1 MNKKYYF
8 IVDYNTKYGTIKK
21 GESLTGRLSSA
32 SKTPKVMFD
41 FYEITDP
48 VKAESGEGIFS
59 INETDLKNFAS
70 DVAPKKD
77 DVKNTSVA
85 PKKDDVKNTSV
96 APKKDDVKN
105 TSESNGF
112 KSWSMTK
119 KTIVVGSSLA
129 VVGLAVWY
137 FIIRKK

>member
-85 PKKDDVKNTSV
+85 PKKDDVKNTS
-96 APKKDDVKN
+96 
-105 TSESNGF
+105 ESNGF

>member
-85 PKKDDVKNTSV
+85 PKKDDVKNTS
-96 APKKDDVKN
+96 
-105 TSESNGF
+105 ESNGF

-129 VVGLAVWY
+129 VVGLALWY

>member
-1 MNKKYYF
+1 MNKNYYF

-21 GESLTGRLSSA
+21 GQSLTGRLSSA
-32 SKTPKVMFD
+32 SKTRKVMFD

-48 VKAESGEGIFS
+48 VKAEAGEGIFS

-70 DVAPKKD
+70 D
-77 DVKNTSVA
+77 VA

>member
-21 GESLTGRLSSA
+21 GQSLTGRLSSA
-32 SKTPKVMFD
+32 SKTRKVMFD

-48 VKAESGEGIFS
+48 VKAEAGEGIFS

-77 DVKNTSVA
+77 GVVTTEA
-85 PKKDDVKNTSV
+85 PEKI
-96 APKKDDVKN
+96 
-105 TSESNGF
+105 
-112 KSWSMTK
+112 SWWNRKTKPQKALIVSGSALVVLTTVVLIYKATK
-119 KTIVVGSSLA
+119 K
-129 VVGLAVWY
+129 
-137 FIIRKK
+137 